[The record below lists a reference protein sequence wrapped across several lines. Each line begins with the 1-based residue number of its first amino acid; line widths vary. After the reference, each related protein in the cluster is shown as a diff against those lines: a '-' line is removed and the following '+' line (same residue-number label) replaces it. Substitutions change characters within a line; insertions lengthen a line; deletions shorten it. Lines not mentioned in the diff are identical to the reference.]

1 MAEKKAL
8 SRRQFAESGFDTT
21 GYAFNEEPGLH
32 TAVIDC
38 KRWGKSKLVT
48 YFTFDDGRKVVAPT
62 WPNSNY
68 LGLAELPVGT
78 KVALDFQYTRT
89 GKLNLKGVTALYIPV
104 QQSGQ
109 EMVMDQLEYGG
120 L

>member
-1 MAEKKAL
+1 M
-8 SRRQFAESGFDTT
+8 R
-21 GYAFNEEPGLH
+21 
-32 TAVIDC
+32 
-38 KRWGKSKLVT
+38 
-48 YFTFDDGRKVVAPT
+48 
-62 WPNSNY
+62 PNSNY

>member
-21 GYAFNEEPGLH
+21 GYAFNEEPGLQ

-78 KVALDFQYTRT
+78 KVKLDFQHTRT
-89 GKLNLKGVTALYIPV
+89 GTLNLISATVVHTFA
-104 QQSGQ
+104 QQVEQ
-109 EMVMDQLEYGG
+109 DMVIE
-120 L
+120 